1 MIILKSPEEIKLMRE
16 AGRATAELC
25 ALLKEKIKPGIT
37 TLSLDDIA
45 VSFIKKRKAIAAF
58 LGYRGYPKSICVSIN
73 EEVVHGIPG
82 GRVLQ
87 EGDIVSIDAGV
98 VFGGFIGDM
107 AFSAGVGK
115 ITAEAQK
122 LLSVTEQSL
131 YQGIAQ
137 ARPSNHLGDI
147 SHAVQEYAESNGFSI
162 VEQYVGHGIG
172 RQMHEDPQVPNYG
185 PAGCG
190 PMLKEGMTLA
200 IEPMVNAGTYEVEVL
215 DDDWTVVT
223 KDRKLS
229 AHFEHTIA
237 ITANGPEILTKI

>member
-1 MIILKSPEEIKLMRE
+1 
-16 AGRATAELC
+16 
-25 ALLKEKIKPGIT
+25 
-37 TLSLDDIA
+37 
-45 VSFIKKRKAIAAF
+45 
-58 LGYRGYPKSICVSIN
+58 
-73 EEVVHGIPG
+73 
-82 GRVLQ
+82 
-87 EGDIVSIDAGV
+87 
-98 VFGGFIGDM
+98 
-107 AFSAGVGK
+107 
-115 ITAEAQK
+115 
-122 LLSVTEQSL
+122 
-131 YQGIAQ
+131 
-137 ARPSNHLGDI
+137 LGDI

-237 ITANGPEILTKI
+237 ITANGPEIMTKI